1 MALKGFMWAGV
12 VAVVLVLL
20 LFTLAQYLL
29 VHHPYI
35 AELVNDIVWVGLCAG
50 ALRIENGGGGGGG
63 GGSG

>member
-12 VAVVLVLL
+12 VTVVLVLL
-20 LFTLAQYLL
+20 LFTLAHLL